1 MLSQYI
7 DIFNGVNTIYN
18 GGGDC
23 MWRKVQKELEK
34 QNMTIYRL
42 TKLTGVSSSV
52 MYEFKRGKIKK
63 PSFELM
69 EKIADALN
77 VSMDVFRKDEE

>member
-1 MLSQYI
+1 
-7 DIFNGVNTIYN
+7 
-18 GGGDC
+18 
-23 MWRKVQKELEK
+23 MWEKIELELRK
-34 QNMTIYRL
+34 REMTIYQL

-52 MYEFKRGKIKK
+52 MYEFKKGKIKK

-77 VSMDVFRKDEE
+77 VSMDVFRKDDEDGNSDI

>member
-1 MLSQYI
+1 
-7 DIFNGVNTIYN
+7 
-18 GGGDC
+18 
-23 MWRKVQKELEK
+23 MWEKIELELRK
-34 QNMTIYRL
+34 REMTIYQL